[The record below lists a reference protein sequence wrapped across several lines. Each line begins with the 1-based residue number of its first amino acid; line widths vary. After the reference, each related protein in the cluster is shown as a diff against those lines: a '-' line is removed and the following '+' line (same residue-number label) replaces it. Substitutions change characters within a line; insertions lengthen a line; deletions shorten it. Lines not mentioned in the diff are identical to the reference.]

1 MTETH
6 FLNIDLDLESTQ
18 PIDELVNILGKSFT
32 KMTYHKCENL
42 WRASFETAES
52 DIESIIDVFFHSITL
67 LAGEPRIQWDNC
79 SKREFNLGFQAENS
93 PRSFV
98 KTISDSSL
106 SKITEI
112 GGTLGVTI
120 YAPERNFT

>member
-1 MTETH
+1 
-6 FLNIDLDLESTQ
+6 
-18 PIDELVNILGKSFT
+18 
-32 KMTYHKCENL
+32 MTYHKCENI

-52 DIESIIDVFFHSITL
+52 EIENIIDVFFHSITL
-67 LAGEPRIQWDNC
+67 LAGESKMQWETC

-93 PRSFV
+93 PRSYV
-98 KTISDSSL
+98 KSISDSSL
-106 SKITEI
+106 SKIKEI